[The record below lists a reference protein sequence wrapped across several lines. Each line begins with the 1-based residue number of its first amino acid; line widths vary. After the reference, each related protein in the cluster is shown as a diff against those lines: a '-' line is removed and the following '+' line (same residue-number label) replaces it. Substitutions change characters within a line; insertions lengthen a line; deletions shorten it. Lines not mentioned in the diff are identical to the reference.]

1 MVTVLRSLARLALGG
16 LAAAIVLLAVAL
28 SLVRLGV
35 HYLPEYR
42 AQVEVRLSEA
52 VGQPI
57 RIEALETAWAWRDL
71 RVVLEGVRLGDDEDG
86 LRLPRLEVNLDLYAS
101 VRDREPRLREL
112 VLVEPSLTVQR
123 GSDGA
128 WSVVGFGEPRFA
140 GLEELDL
147 LMAQPGRLRV
157 EDGRMD
163 VLDLVH
169 DQRYHFQG
177 LHAAVDDDDG
187 WRRLAGSG
195 QLPTEWG
202 GRAEFAARWPRDAEQ
217 PVSEGPLSLYASAED
232 ARGRIMERLLGAPDA
247 PPYLSLAGSL
257 DVWADFPEGLP
268 QPDGRQ
274 RDGDMAVR
282 ARDGSGTLPYL
293 FREEIPFVA
302 LEAVGEWRFG
312 PDGWVV
318 NVNRTRVNNEDGEVH
333 ARVRV
338 DKKPDQSPFLDI
350 RASVDGRSGNAVN
363 TSRYL
368 PVGIMFPELVEWLD
382 ESIIAGTARRAD
394 VVFHGRTDDFP
405 FDDGTGEFDVRA
417 DVTGVTL
424 AYQPEW
430 APLTGMDGRLRFHGR
445 SMRIEAD
452 RAEISGARVQQATAG
467 IEDLQSS
474 PLRITGSVQGPGD
487 AYLDFLRTMPLARE
501 VLEAPLEPL
510 SLDGEHDL
518 QLALTIP
525 FDGAPVDVDGRVQ
538 LREGRLQLRQPVL
551 ALEALQGTVDFD
563 RHGITAEDVSARFL
577 DGPVTLAVNTGSDR
591 DNGEPRIRLRA
602 DAPELDAA
610 ALQEAL
616 RGGGSVL
623 DGRAGLQVLADF
635 PVFDA
640 EPDTADMA
648 VNIGAHSDLVG
659 VGIAMPAPMGKASTQ
674 QRALAARLRIGE
686 SGPEPLR
693 VTYGDRLD
701 ALFDL
706 HPDTG
711 LRGAGLRLGGEQ
723 AVLPGSGSIRL
734 DGHAER
740 LDLVAWQRWF
750 REHAPEIADDTGAA
764 TVDGF
769 DLAVDRLLLGDLEF
783 SGQRARG
790 TRDVTGWSVDLDGP
804 DIAGHLFW
812 PAGSH
817 MAVEADLEHLR
828 LSLPAAVVDED
839 ADLELDEDLLADVDP
854 AALPGL
860 RVRIQELELDDRPLG
875 NLQVLGESVGGGYAV
890 ENILLRGDHHSVT
903 GRAAWMR
910 HPDERTEVEL
920 DVRSD
925 DMGGLF
931 AGLGYRNVIRGG
943 HGNGRVA
950 VTARSAPFPM
960 ALETLE
966 GEVQL
971 ALRDGSLTQ
980 VEPGAGR
987 VFGLLSVANL
997 PRRLT
1002 LNFADVYEE
1011 GFAFDRIDADFSIAD
1026 GVAETRTFTLVGP
1039 SARVDAAGTID
1050 LAGRSYDQR
1059 ITVMPRASSA
1069 LPILGGVFGGPPG
1082 AAAMFLAQQMFST
1095 QLDRVARMH
1104 YHLTGS
1110 WADPEFEPVLQE
1122 DGDVL
1127 DSPGMR

>member
-1 MVTVLRSLARLALGG
+1 MVTWLRSVARLTVGA

-42 AQVEVRLSEA
+42 AQVEAHLSEA

-71 RVVLEGVRLGDDEDG
+71 RVVLEGVRLGDDDDA
-86 LRLPRLEVNLDLYAS
+86 LRLPRLEVNFDLYAS
-101 VRDREPRLREL
+101 ARDREPRLREL

-128 WSVVGFGEPRFA
+128 WSVIGLGEPRFA

-157 EDGRMD
+157 EDARMD

-169 DQRYHFQG
+169 GERYHFQDI
-177 LHAAVDDDDG
+177 HAAVDENDG

-195 QLPTEWG
+195 RLPTDWG
-202 GRAEFAARWPRDAEQ
+202 GRAEFAARWPRDADR

-232 ARGRIMERLLGAPDA
+232 ARERIMDRLLGAPNA
-247 PPYLSLAGSL
+247 PPYVSLAGSL
-257 DVWADFPEGLP
+257 EVWADFPDGLP

-293 FREEIPFVA
+293 FREAIPFRE
-302 LEAVGEWRFG
+302 LEATGEWRFG

-318 NVNRTRVNNEDGEVH
+318 NVNRTRVDNEDGEVH

-338 DKKPDQSPFLDI
+338 DKMPDQPPFLDI
-350 RASVDGRSGNAVN
+350 RAGVDGRSGNAVN

-368 PVGIMFPELVEWLD
+368 PVGIMFPELVGWLD
-382 ESIIAGTARRAD
+382 ESIVAGTAEQAD
-394 VVFHGRTDDFP
+394 VVFHGRADRFP
-405 FDDGTGEFDVRA
+405 FDEGSGEFDVRA
-417 DVTGVTL
+417 DVSDVTL
-424 AYQPEW
+424 AYQPDW

-452 RAEISGARVQQATAG
+452 RARISGATVQQATAE
-467 IEDLQSS
+467 IEDLQNS
-474 PLRITGSVQGPGD
+474 PLRIVGAVRGPGD
-487 AYLDFLRTMPLARE
+487 AYLDFLRSMPPARE
-501 VLEAPLEPL
+501 VLEAPLKPL
-510 SLDGEHDL
+510 RLDGEHDL
-518 QLALTIP
+518 DLALVIP
-525 FDGAPVDVDGRVQ
+525 FDGAPVAVDGRVQ
-538 LREGRLQLRQPVL
+538 LRQGRLQLRQPAL
-551 ALEALQGTVDFD
+551 ALDELQGTVDFD
-563 RHGITAEDVSARFL
+563 RHGITAEQVSARFL
-577 DGPVTLAVNTGSDR
+577 DGPVTLAVNTGA
-591 DNGEPRIRLRA
+591 NGAGGEPRIRLRA

-610 ALQEAL
+610 ALEEAL
-616 RGGGSVL
+616 RDGTPVLGG
-623 DGRAGLQVLADF
+623 RTGLQVLADF

-640 EPDTADMA
+640 DAVTADMA
-648 VNIGAHSDLVG
+648 VNIEAHSDLTG
-659 VGIAMPAPMGKASTQ
+659 VGIAMPAPVGKQSAE
-674 QRALAARLRIGE
+674 QRPLAASLRIGE
-686 SGPEPLR
+686 NGPEPLR
-693 VTYGDRLD
+693 ITYGDRLE
-701 ALFDL
+701 ALVDL
-706 HPDTG
+706 DPERG
-711 LRGAGLRLGGEQ
+711 LRRAGVRLGGDPAE
-723 AVLPGSGSIRL
+723 LPDSGSIRL

-740 LDLVAWQRWF
+740 VDLMAWRRWLGGQ
-750 REHAPEIADDTGAA
+750 APTMANDTGTA

-769 DLAVDRLLLGDLEF
+769 DLAIDRLLLGDLEF

-790 TRDVTGWSVDLDGP
+790 ARDVTGWSVDLDGP
-804 DIAGHLFW
+804 ELAGHLFW

-817 MAVEADLEHLR
+817 MAVEADLDHLR
-828 LSLPAAVVDED
+828 LSLPAAAVDED
-839 ADLELDEDLLADVDP
+839 AELELDEDMLADVDP

-860 RVRIQELELDDRPLG
+860 RVRIEELELDARPLG
-875 NLQVLGESVGGGYAV
+875 NLQVLGESVDGGYAV
-890 ENILLRGDHHSVT
+890 ENILLRGEHHTVT

-910 HPDERTEVEL
+910 HPDERTELEL
-920 DVRSD
+920 DVRSG

-931 AGLGYRNVIRGG
+931 AGLGYRDVIRGG
-943 HGNGRVA
+943 RGNGHVA
-950 VTARSAPFPM
+950 VTVRSAPFPM

-966 GEVQL
+966 GEVHL

-1011 GFAFDRIDADFSIAD
+1011 GFAFDRIDADFSIVD

-1039 SARVDAAGTID
+1039 SARVDASGTID

-1059 ITVMPRASSA
+1059 ITVVPRASSA
-1069 LPILGGVFGGPPG
+1069 LPVLGGVLGGPPG
-1082 AAAMFLAQQMFST
+1082 AAAMFLAQQIFSD
-1095 QLDRVARMH
+1095 QLDRVARMQ

-1110 WADPEFEPVLQE
+1110 WADPELEPVLPDE
-1122 DGDVL
+1122 SDIPAPLDVQ
-1127 DSPGMR
+1127 

>member
-1 MVTVLRSLARLALGG
+1 MTALRSLVRLTLGA

-28 SLVRLGV
+28 ALVRLGV

-42 AQVEVRLSEA
+42 AQVEARLSAA

-101 VRDREPRLREL
+101 LRDREPRLREL

-123 GSDGA
+123 GSDGV
-128 WSVVGFGEPRFA
+128 WSVVGFGEPRLA

-157 EDGRMD
+157 EDARMD
-163 VLDLVH
+163 LLDLVH
-169 DQRYHFQG
+169 GERYHFQDI
-177 LHAAVDDDDG
+177 HAAVDDDAG

-195 QLPTEWG
+195 QLPAGWG
-202 GRAEFAARWPRDAEQ
+202 GHAEFAARWPRDADR
-217 PVSEGPLSLYASAED
+217 PVSGGPLSLYASADD
-232 ARGRIMERLLGAPDA
+232 ARARIMERLLGVPDA
-247 PPYLSLAGSL
+247 PPYVSLAGSL
-257 DVWADFPEGLP
+257 EVWADFPDGLP

-293 FREEIPFVA
+293 FREAIPFRE
-302 LEAVGEWRFG
+302 LEATGEWRFG

-318 NVNRTRVNNEDGEVH
+318 NVNRTRVDNEDGEVH

-338 DKKPDQSPFLDI
+338 DKMPEQPPFLDI

-363 TSRYL
+363 TPRYL
-368 PVGIMFPELVEWLD
+368 PVGIMFPELVDWLD
-382 ESIIAGTARRAD
+382 ESIVAGTAEQAD
-394 VVFHGRTDDFP
+394 VVFHGRASDFP

-417 DVTGVTL
+417 DVSDVTL

-452 RAEISGARVQQATAG
+452 RADISGATVQQATAE
-467 IEDLQSS
+467 IEDLQNS
-474 PLRITGSVQGPGD
+474 PLRITGSVQGPGN
-487 AYLDFLRTMPLARE
+487 AYLDFLRTMPPARE
-501 VLEAPLEPL
+501 VLEASLEPL
-510 SLDGEHDL
+510 RLDGMHHLD
-518 QLALTIP
+518 LALTIP
-525 FDGAPVDVDGRVQ
+525 FDGAPVAVDGRVQ
-538 LREGRLQLRQPVL
+538 LRQGRLQLRQPAL

-563 RHGITAEDVSARFL
+563 RHGITAEDVSARFQG
-577 DGPVTLAVNTGSDR
+577 GPVTLAVNTGANG

-610 ALQEAL
+610 ALEEAL
-616 RGGGSVL
+616 RGGASAL
-623 DGRAGLQVLADF
+623 DGRTGLQVLADF

-648 VNIGAHSDLVG
+648 VNIEAYSDLAGVG
-659 VGIAMPAPMGKASTQ
+659 VAMPVPMGKASEE
-674 QRALAARLRIGE
+674 QRALAARLRVGAD
-686 SGPEPLR
+686 GPEPLR
-693 VTYGDRLD
+693 ITYGDRLD

-706 HPDTG
+706 DQESG
-711 LRGAGLRLGGEQ
+711 LRRAGLRLGGDPAQ
-723 AVLPGSGSIRL
+723 LPDAGSIRL
-734 DGHAER
+734 DGHAKR
-740 LDLVAWQRWF
+740 LDLMAWQRWL
-750 REHAPEIADDTGAA
+750 REHAPDVADDTGTA
-764 TVDGF
+764 TVDGL
-769 DLAVDRLLLGDLEF
+769 DLAIDRLLLGDLEF
-783 SGQRARG
+783 SGQRVRG
-790 TRDVTGWSVDLDGP
+790 RRDVTGWSLDLDGP

-817 MAVEADLEHLR
+817 MALEADLDYLR

-839 ADLELDEDLLADVDP
+839 ADLDLDENLLADVDP
-854 AALPGL
+854 TALPGL
-860 RVRIQELELDDRPLG
+860 RIRIEELELDARPLG
-875 NLQVLGESVGGGYAV
+875 NLQVLGESVDGGYAV
-890 ENILLRGDHHSVT
+890 ENILLRGEHHTVT

-910 HPDERTEVEL
+910 HPDERTELEL
-920 DVRSD
+920 DVRSGN
-925 DMGGLF
+925 MGGLF
-931 AGLGYRNVIRGG
+931 AGLGYRDVIRGG

-950 VTARSAPFPM
+950 VTVRSAPFPM

-966 GEVQL
+966 GEVHL

-1026 GVAETRTFTLVGP
+1026 GVAQTRTFTLVGP

-1050 LAGRSYDQR
+1050 LADRSYDQR
-1059 ITVMPRASSA
+1059 ITVVPRASSA

-1082 AAAMFLAQQMFST
+1082 AAAMFLAQQVFST
-1095 QLDRVARMH
+1095 QLDRVARMQ

-1110 WADPEFEPVLQE
+1110 WADPEFEPVLQD
-1122 DGDVL
+1122 DGDILAPQGVQ
-1127 DSPGMR
+1127 